1 MVTLST
7 LQALHSHT
15 ATLLS
20 GTSYPELSLQSRTL
34 NLCLR
39 SFFGVEHQESCI
51 YQHPPKAHCSFPL
64 ELSTLEK
71 LGGSGPSMR
80 WWVVGSGQVCC
91 AVVSRT
97 HIFAV
102 ITACSC
108 YYPDQC
114 LHMCI
119 CLCMCSYVCE
129 HLRACV
135 FMCMSMCVKARGQFQ
150 VSSITPHLTFW
161 DSIFHWTWCSK
172 IQPDWLPASPRDP
185 PIWESCTTITGM
197 HHCAWFLKWV

>member
-51 YQHPPKAHCSFPL
+51 YQHPPKAHCPFPL

-80 WWVVGSGQVCC
+80 WWVVGSGQVCS
-91 AVVSRT
+91 AVISRT
-97 HIFAV
+97 HILACV
-102 ITACSC
+102 TVTTACSC
-108 YYPDQC
+108 CYPDQC
-114 LHMCI
+114 LHVSMFV
-119 CLCMCSYVCE
+119 Y
-129 HLRACV
+129 V
-135 FMCMSMCVKARGQFQ
+135 FMCVNIYVHVCLCVCPCVWKWEVNFKCLQSLPTLLFGTASFTEPGAQKFSQTDCQPAPEILLSGNPALGLQ
-150 VSSITPHLTFW
+150 V
-161 DSIFHWTWCSK
+161 
-172 IQPDWLPASPRDP
+172 
-185 PIWESCTTITGM
+185 CTAVPG
-197 HHCAWFLKWV
+197 F